1 MFMTFEVTEPV
12 LIIGLGGV
20 GSKLALELKEVVNA
34 DCLCISNDKK
44 DLNYDNSIEVS
55 TKSIINPTI
64 QLIRGCAGEQTDKI
78 IKHVTNYET
87 IIIMANLAGKAGTA
101 LSPTVSSICKEQNK
115 NVLSFAIMPFK
126 FEKDMIFQSG
136 ISLKRLRTN
145 SDCTII
151 IDNDALL
158 DSNPD
163 LTPEKCYEITNKA
176 IHCLTT
182 SLKTSSISDD
192 MNIMSTSKTEED
204 LETSL
209 KDSMRMLYEDAAPSS
224 IKRSMLYVYGGSK
237 IPVGVINSISNI
249 VGGIFEEDNTHVDMS
264 SSENTNVVMLSAIQ
278 GETRFDKY
286 DPLGIIAHDKTID
299 FDEPECSIK
308 CELDIPQLE

>member
-1 MFMTFEVTEPV
+1 MYMTFEMAEPV
-12 LIIGLGGV
+12 LVIGLGGA
-20 GSKLALELKEVVNA
+20 GSKLAREFKEVMNS
-34 DCLCISNDKK
+34 DCLCISNDRK
-44 DLNYDNSIEVS
+44 DLNDDNSIEIS

-64 QLIRGCAGEQTDKI
+64 QLIRGCALEHTDEIAKC
-78 IKHVTNYET
+78 VSNYET
-87 IIIMANLAGKAGTA
+87 IILMANLAGKAGAA
-101 LSPTVSSICKEQNK
+101 LSPIVSSVCKEQSK

-126 FEKDMIFQSG
+126 FQKDRIFQSG

-158 DSNPD
+158 DSNPE

-182 SLKTSSISDD
+182 SLKSSSLTDD
-192 MNIMSTSKTEED
+192 MNIMSTSKNVED

-237 IPVGVINSISNI
+237 IPVGVINSICLLYTSPSPRDR
-249 VGGIFEEDNTHVDMS
+249 G
-264 SSENTNVVMLSAIQ
+264 
-278 GETRFDKY
+278 
-286 DPLGIIAHDKTID
+286 
-299 FDEPECSIK
+299 
-308 CELDIPQLE
+308 

>member
-1 MFMTFEVTEPV
+1 MTFEVTEPV
-12 LIIGLGGV
+12 LVIGLGGV

-44 DLNYDNSIEVS
+44 DLNYDNSIEIS

-87 IIIMANLAGKAGTA
+87 IIIMANLAGKAGAA

-126 FEKDMIFQSG
+126 FEKDRIFQSG

>member
-1 MFMTFEVTEPV
+1 MTFEVKEPV
-12 LIIGLGGV
+12 LVIGLGGA
-20 GSKLALELKEVVNA
+20 GIRLASEIRETLDADSLK
-34 DCLCISNDKK
+34 ISQDKK
-44 DLNYDNSIEVS
+44 DISEHNSIHIS

-87 IIIMANLAGKAGTA
+87 IIIMANLAGKAGAA

-237 IPVGVINSISNI
+237 IPVGVIN
-249 VGGIFEEDNTHVDMS
+249 
-264 SSENTNVVMLSAIQ
+264 
-278 GETRFDKY
+278 
-286 DPLGIIAHDKTID
+286 
-299 FDEPECSIK
+299 
-308 CELDIPQLE
+308 

>member
-12 LIIGLGGV
+12 LVIGLGGV
-20 GSKLALELKEVVNA
+20 GSKLALELKEMVNA

-87 IIIMANLAGKAGTA
+87 IIIMANLAGKAGAA

>member
-87 IIIMANLAGKAGTA
+87 IIIMANLAGKAGAA

-286 DPLGIIAHDKTID
+286 DPLGMISKDKTLD
-299 FDEPECSIK
+299 WDEPETSFN
-308 CELDIPQLE
+308 CELDLPQME

>member
-34 DCLCISNDKK
+34 DCLCIKKKKK

-87 IIIMANLAGKAGTA
+87 IIIMANLAGKAGAA

-249 VGGIFEEDNTHVDMS
+249 VGGIFKEDNTHVDMS